1 MVKGWFFRW
10 VQMAMCYRVKSLDL
24 SRWES
29 TWQECQSWDLVWMT
43 KYSLKLPAVSKNT
56 RFWSVPASLL
66 HLKKTTNKQ
75 TKGKAHLT
83 CLNSVVSWRTVCT
96 ENIEKHFSI
105 LIGSCQRPFLIQGKF
120 SWYLL
125 VQRQWKGGLII
136 VHALQCS
143 SEVVNLFHLLF
154 MYKYQSPGSIF
165 PFLLQTR
172 GYVLSLAKLKAPV
185 HDVPYLCFQWFGK
198 S

>member
-1 MVKGWFFRW
+1 
-10 VQMAMCYRVKSLDL
+10 MAMCYRVKSLDL

-29 TWQECQSWDLVWMT
+29 TCQECQSWDLVWMT

-75 TKGKAHLT
+75 TNKRKGTLDLFKCCGLMTYCMYWKYRKTFLHTDWLMSKAFFD
-83 CLNSVVSWRTVCT
+83 SGQ
-96 ENIEKHFSI
+96 I
-105 LIGSCQRPFLIQGKF
+105 FLIF
-120 SWYLL
+120 
-125 VQRQWKGGLII
+125 I
-136 VHALQCS
+136 S
-143 SEVVNLFHLLF
+143 SETMERWYDYCACTMVFLRSHEPFIYCPCTSTKVLPF
-154 MYKYQSPGSIF
+154 F
-165 PFLLQTR
+165 PLLQTR
-172 GYVLSLAKLKAPV
+172 GYVLSLAKLKTRI